1 FKQKTAYE
9 IFTRLEFRRVLFR
22 SAPVAMVAAMARVLL
37 LTDDIWVENEVRAA
51 LTDPGTV
58 VEVTSDP
65 ETIVDAVSR
74 HQPEVVVI
82 DLQVRWM
89 GGMAVVRELRAAV
102 ENGHIPDVRMV
113 LLLDRSADG
122 FLARRAGAD
131 AYVVKPFT
139 AQQLREAVSLPAGV

>member
-1 FKQKTAYE
+1 
-9 IFTRLEFRRVLFR
+9 
-22 SAPVAMVAAMARVLL
+22 VAMVAAMARVLL

>member
-1 FKQKTAYE
+1 M
-9 IFTRLEFRRVLFR
+9 
-22 SAPVAMVAAMARVLL
+22 AMVAAMARVLL

-113 LLLDRSADG
+113 RLLDRSADG

>member
-1 FKQKTAYE
+1 M
-9 IFTRLEFRRVLFR
+9 
-22 SAPVAMVAAMARVLL
+22 AMVAAMARVLL

-102 ENGHIPDVRMV
+102 GNGHIPDVRMV

>member
-1 FKQKTAYE
+1 M
-9 IFTRLEFRRVLFR
+9 
-22 SAPVAMVAAMARVLL
+22 AMVAAMARVLL